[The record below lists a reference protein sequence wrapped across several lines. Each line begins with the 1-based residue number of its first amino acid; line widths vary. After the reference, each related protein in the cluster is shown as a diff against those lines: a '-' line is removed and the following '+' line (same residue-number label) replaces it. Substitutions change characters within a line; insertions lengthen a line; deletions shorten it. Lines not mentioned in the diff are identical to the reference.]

1 MNQKTVKLIKRYFEK
16 ISPTFTPQQ
25 LKSAA
30 RNIRREYTRL
40 GLKERIDAKKT
51 FKEELSREII

>member
-1 MNQKTVKLIKRYFEK
+1 MNTKTAKLIRSYLEK

-30 RNIRREYTRL
+30 RNIRREYARL

-51 FKEELSREII
+51 FKEELAKTT